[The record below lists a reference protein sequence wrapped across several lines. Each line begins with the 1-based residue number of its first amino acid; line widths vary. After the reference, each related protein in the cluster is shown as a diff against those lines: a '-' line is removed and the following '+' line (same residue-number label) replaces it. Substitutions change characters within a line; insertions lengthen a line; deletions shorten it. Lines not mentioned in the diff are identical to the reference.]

1 MLKKTL
7 TALLIVCATSS
18 APTDAEAQADFIPL
32 PAGSVA
38 ITPSGDSI
46 MVFQDSYAVSSGA
59 ITGMDTALRQ
69 ARANEEF
76 YRANYELRTE
86 QVNRFQSIVDTL
98 TATNA
103 ANEAWK
109 ARALAELQAVDVSW
123 WEKALYG
130 LAGYAVGRA
139 AGY

>member
-1 MLKKTL
+1 MSS
-7 TALLIVCATSS
+7 VPSS
-18 APTDAEAQADFIPL
+18 AEGQDFIPL

-46 MVFQDSYAVSSGA
+46 PVFQDSYIISSNAV
-59 ITGMDTALRQ
+59 TDMDQALRQ

-76 YRANYELRTE
+76 YKTNYNLRTE
-86 QVNRFQSIVDTL
+86 QVQRFSIIVDSLNATVAADSVWRTKAL
-98 TATNA
+98 T
-103 ANEAWK
+103 
-109 ARALAELQAVDVSW
+109 ELQTSW
-123 WEKALYG
+123 WEKALWS